1 MGNIEKGYLGSLI
14 VEKKFVMNG
23 FNVFKPV
30 MENGKVDM
38 IVEKNNI
45 YLKIQIKTIQ
55 ESKGNKNVPVRKIS
69 HNMGNYKISTYSNN
83 EIDYFIG
90 VDVDTEDVYLIPIVF
105 SEQYKSAIS
114 ISKISIYK
122 NNFDLKELHF
132 GNIVNVEDNI
142 GEYLTDNADVNTE
155 GMK

>member
-14 VEKKFVMNG
+14 AEKKFIKNG

-38 IVEKNNI
+38 IIEKNNV
-45 YLKIQIKTIQ
+45 YLKIQIKTVQ
-55 ESKGNKNVPVRKIS
+55 ESRGSKNVPVRKIS
-69 HNMGNYKISTYSNN
+69 HNMGSYKTTTYNSS

-90 VDVDTEDVYLIPIVF
+90 VDIDTEEIYVIPVSF

-114 ISKISIYK
+114 ITKLTCYK
-122 NNFDLKELHF
+122 DNFDLAELYNR
-132 GNIVNVEDNI
+132 NIINGEDNI
-142 GEYLTDNADVNTE
+142 GECLTGNADEDTE
-155 GMK
+155 GMM